1 MTRLRANALLLIA
14 ALIWISILIAYPQII
29 APVLACLVLAAS
41 LTACACQFSNHRRN
55 IDDK

>member
-1 MTRLRANALLLIA
+1 MTNMIQKIAILIA
-14 ALIWISILIAYPQII
+14 ALICISILIAYPQII